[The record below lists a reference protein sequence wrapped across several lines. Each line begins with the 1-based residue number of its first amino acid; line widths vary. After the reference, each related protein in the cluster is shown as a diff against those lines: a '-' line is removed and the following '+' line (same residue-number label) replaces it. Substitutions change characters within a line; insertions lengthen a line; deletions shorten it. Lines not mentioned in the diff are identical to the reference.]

1 MILYSFSLHRI
12 IRLAVAYGHCL
23 RFLSNDE
30 NLRDEIHAHFKFE
43 TCALPIIHLL
53 RERWLMRRQRRSI
66 SITSPFCTVQYS
78 TLINQSINQC
88 AVPKRLLYV
97 IGRRLRA
104 RSCCLDWGRCGA
116 FARSQEVPYLVRF
129 GSVRFGSDA
138 HGIGTRGATLRRC
151 SEAAAERQGHENE
164 AVRRRD
170 KWSASA
176 GRVE

>member
-78 TLINQSINQC
+78 TLINQSMRC
-88 AVPKRLLYV
+88 PKTITICNWQAAARAFVLFRL
-97 IGRRLRA
+97 GPLRGI
-104 RSCCLDWGRCGA
+104 RA
-116 FARSQEVPYLVRF
+116 FSGSALFGSLRF
-129 GSVRFGSDA
+129 GSVRFGCARHWHSRSHTSA
-138 HGIGTRGATLRRC
+138 VFRGG
-151 SEAAAERQGHENE
+151 S
-164 AVRRRD
+164 
-170 KWSASA
+170 
-176 GRVE
+176 